1 MIPKKP
7 PPHRRG
13 IGADC
18 PLGGGSSNLA
28 DAASHLLG
36 LAAGTGSSLPSDGA
50 DAASHLLCLAA
61 GKGSSLP
68 FDGVDSPGDDDDL
81 FNYSSDSNKDDDGS
95 MIDGYV
101 NAAQGMHDSF
111 SLLYFQR
118 THTLSAKR
126 TVDSAYKTKTLMS
139 QVMVNHLIPRMR
151 MMMGRETCSVS

>member
-13 IGADC
+13 IGADR

-68 FDGVDSPGDDDDL
+68 FDGVDSPGGDDDL
-81 FNYSSDSNKDDDGS
+81 FNYSGDSNEDDDGS
-95 MIDGYV
+95 T
-101 NAAQGMHDSF
+101 GMSKRCARYALFLLPLVF
-111 SLLYFQR
+111 SA
-118 THTLSAKR
+118 HSH
-126 TVDSAYKTKTLMS
+126 V
-139 QVMVNHLIPRMR
+139 V
-151 MMMGRETCSVS
+151 C

>member
-1 MIPKKP
+1 MLTNLRLSIHLRRYTCYHRASRQSNGFATVLSVKRSSAQRRRLAMIPNEP

-13 IGADC
+13 IGADR

-36 LAAGTGSSLPSDGA
+36 LATGTDSSLPSDGA

-68 FDGVDSPGDDDDL
+68 FDGVDSPGGDDDL

-95 MIDGYV
+95 MIGGYV
-101 NAAQGMHDSF
+101 
-111 SLLYFQR
+111 
-118 THTLSAKR
+118 
-126 TVDSAYKTKTLMS
+126 
-139 QVMVNHLIPRMR
+139 
-151 MMMGRETCSVS
+151 